1 MSSWT
6 CISQRDNKVDYKI
19 NLLQSSCSLDS
30 CHLKCPYM
38 DCKSLCRH
46 MYTCECPDYAN
57 GHICKHLH
65 GLCMWLESFSS
76 NSSTSYSDM
85 GKVNCNFCSSY

>member
-6 CISQRDNKVDYKI
+6 CISQRDTKVDYKI

-65 GLCMWLESFSS
+65 GLCMWLESFNS